1 MSWKNILKNWESK
14 FDWTTQP
21 RGNRGRKTL
30 RGNGPDCA
38 EAGRE
43 YMIHEV
49 LEQLWNDPS
58 QRIRKQ
64 FYEGMPAAAF
74 MDMMEAMV
82 QNPDRVAYNFEIF
95 TRGLL
100 EQEIQGARKVVQDF
114 DICWNANKSIYPPVV
129 TEGNAM
135 ASSMEFTPEQA
146 ERILS
151 AKEKN
156 PDKSILDLSNDGSL
170 ADTHRTMGEM
180 PPTSKKKKGWKKR
193 RGKR

>member
-1 MSWKNILKNWESK
+1 
-14 FDWTTQP
+14 
-21 RGNRGRKTL
+21 
-30 RGNGPDCA
+30 
-38 EAGRE
+38 
-43 YMIHEV
+43 MIHEV

-74 MDMMEAMV
+74 IDMMEAMV

-135 ASSMEFTPEQA
+135 ASSMEFSKL
-146 ERILS
+146 ILFIVS
-151 AKEKN
+151 SDN
-156 PDKSILDLSNDGSL
+156 PLFAQFFFAWSILRSIIVSIFIFLS
-170 ADTHRTMGEM
+170 
-180 PPTSKKKKGWKKR
+180 
-193 RGKR
+193 